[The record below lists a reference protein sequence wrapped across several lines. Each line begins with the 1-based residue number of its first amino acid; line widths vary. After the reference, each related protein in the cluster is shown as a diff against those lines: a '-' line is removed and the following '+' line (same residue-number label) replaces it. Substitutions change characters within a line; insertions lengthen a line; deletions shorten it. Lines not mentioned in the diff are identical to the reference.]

1 MSIQHT
7 SNELKVSELGKEVRD
22 ILERYAIS
30 PKQFVKF
37 KNQFTTKTA
46 DNYIIKMILDSE
58 ARTYGSKGHLEDA
71 ISVYNRLSTF
81 IATED
86 KDNPVETIRNMH
98 RLSLRQYSRL
108 GYSKVRIQN
117 CGSVGCKECKAIS
130 NKIVDISEALKK
142 MPLPNSLCSFDLYR
156 NGHSYC
162 RCSYEPVSGPIKLTN
177 KKSKNDYSLFRKYLV
192 PAAILILLITTIF
205 YFLNL

>member
-1 MSIQHT
+1 MSNQQR
-7 SNELKVSELGKEVRD
+7 SSDLKTSELDKEVLD
-22 ILERYAIS
+22 LLDRYSIS
-30 PKQFVKF
+30 TKQFLKF

-46 DNYIIKMILDSE
+46 NNYIIKMILDSE
-58 ARTYGSKGHLEDA
+58 ARSYGSKGHLEDA
-71 ISVYNRLSTF
+71 IKIYNRLATF

-98 RLSLRQYSRL
+98 RLTLRQYSRL
-108 GYSKVRIQN
+108 GYSKVRIIN
-117 CGSVGCKECKAIS
+117 CGSVGCRECKAIS

-142 MPLPNSLCSFDLYR
+142 MPLPNPMCSFDLYR

-162 RCSYEPVSGPIKLTN
+162 RCSYEPVEGTVKINEKKIK
-177 KKSKNDYSLFRKYLV
+177 KDYGLFRKYLV
-192 PAAILILLITTIF
+192 PAAILILIITAIF